1 MQLILNS
8 VCTCMCRLRN
18 RGWDASLLNVCRL
31 YSIRLR
37 YFKNRD
43 FKKCIQAIKLP
54 CVFFWLLK
62 KKNVDEFFSVR
73 LNSANNSPLMN
84 YLHQVHVYLI
94 GEYLFIIVSMI
105 FPISIAVSPD
115 LSKRIACLFN
125 PENILIINLP
135 FQKFKESSMNF
146 MWKRIACKSIKDY
159 RSCTHYLDNR
169 LNWGDS

>member
-1 MQLILNS
+1 MSIILHS
-8 VCTCMCRLRN
+8 IEIFQKQGFQKVHSIYKVALCFFKLFFKRMLTS
-18 RGWDASLLNVCRL
+18 SLAYDWTL
-31 YSIRLR
+31 
-37 YFKNRD
+37 
-43 FKKCIQAIKLP
+43 
-54 CVFFWLLK
+54 
-62 KKNVDEFFSVR
+62 
-73 LNSANNSPLMN
+73 LMN

-146 MWKRIACKSIKDY
+146 MWKRIACKSIRDY

>member
-1 MQLILNS
+1 MSIILHS
-8 VCTCMCRLRN
+8 IEIFQEQGFQKVHSSYKVALRF
-18 RGWDASLLNVCRL
+18 LLT
-31 YSIRLR
+31 
-37 YFKNRD
+37 F
-43 FKKCIQAIKLP
+43 
-54 CVFFWLLK
+54 K

-159 RSCTHYLDNR
+159 RSCTHHLDNR